1 METEQQGIVF
11 KKSDGD
17 YDSVPVGIHNCK
29 VVDVEIGE
37 TKFGESTKFVLL
49 TNQKDRDGALMDI
62 WAYASGSSPTP
73 RNKLGRWIMA
83 IMGVKNFKEIPES
96 LTANQLMD
104 QLVRAQVVEY
114 TNPEGII
121 RTKVEDILHFE
132 DGAKEGGNGDGF
144 DMTASTEKP
153 APGASGTASTPGN
166 DDDDDVPF

>member
-1 METEQQGIVF
+1 MLTSYAICIVTLNQITKQPKNPKGEKVKMETEQQGIVF
-11 KKSDGD
+11 KKSDGEW
-17 YDSVPVGIHNCK
+17 DSVPEGVHNCK

-49 TNQKDRDGALMDI
+49 TNQKDRNGGLMDI

-104 QLVRAQVVEY
+104 SWYER
-114 TNPEGII
+114 
-121 RTKVEDILHFE
+121 R
-132 DGAKEGGNGDGF
+132 
-144 DMTASTEKP
+144 
-153 APGASGTASTPGN
+153 
-166 DDDDDVPF
+166 

>member
-1 METEQQGIVF
+1 METQQQGIVF

-17 YDSVPVGIHNCK
+17 YDSVPEGIHNCK

-49 TNQKDRDGALMDI
+49 TNQKDRTGGLMDI

-73 RNKLGRWIMA
+73 RNKLGRWIQA
-83 IMGVKNFKEIPES
+83 IMGVKTFAEVPES
-96 LTANQLMD
+96 LTANDLMD
-104 QLVRAQVVEY
+104 QLVRCQVVEY
-114 TNPEGII
+114 TNPEGVL

-132 DGAKEGGNGDGF
+132 GDAKEDSDGGGF
-144 DMTASTEKP
+144 DMTASAEKP
-153 APGASGTASTPGN
+153 APGASGLVVVDV

>member
-1 METEQQGIVF
+1 
-11 KKSDGD
+11 
-17 YDSVPVGIHNCK
+17 
-29 VVDVEIGE
+29 
-37 TKFGESTKFVLL
+37 L

-132 DGAKEGGNGDGF
+132 DGAKEGGDGDGF

>member
-1 METEQQGIVF
+1 METEQGIVF

-104 QLVRAQVVEY
+104 QLVRCQVVEY

-121 RTKVEDILHFE
+121 RTKVEDILLFE
-132 DGAKEGGNGDGF
+132 GEAKEGGDGGGF
-144 DMTASTEKP
+144 DMSASAENP
-153 APGASGTASTPGN
+153 APGASGTASSTL
-166 DDDDDVPF
+166 DDDDDIPF

>member
-1 METEQQGIVF
+1 
-11 KKSDGD
+11 
-17 YDSVPVGIHNCK
+17 
-29 VVDVEIGE
+29 
-37 TKFGESTKFVLL
+37 
-49 TNQKDRDGALMDI
+49 MDI

-132 DGAKEGGNGDGF
+132 DGVKEGGDGDGF

-153 APGASGTASTPGN
+153 APGASGTASTS
-166 DDDDDVPF
+166 DDDDDDIPF